1 MAVAEARAAWQRAA
15 NRCFFQEDAKR
26 APKLACCQSSSSA
39 SKQVD
44 TGPTNNTDGQY
55 HPASIFMPKRNPS
68 FSNLPQTQ
76 DVGSNCNLAM
86 QTKRASYEQ
95 SVALEA
101 KVVTLGAGTVNSTA
115 KLDEV
120 HPQKGDII
128 NDNDDK
134 NCESSLDRQYGLPDV
149 RMNKAVEA
157 RKEEVNASYCKNAE
171 EYCELMEV
179 RERYEHL
186 DVDPDGCPV
195 SKQAN
200 ECSLNPES
208 PWIGDYK
215 RGPWW
220 QTTDKEELA
229 FLVEKKS
236 LNHIENCDLPPP
248 QKIYVGKHPYVHSGC
263 IDHDEALLSYSDL
276 KARTGSISNRTH
288 AQGFPD
294 SRKADRNEVASSE
307 EGCSQYGSDKSFR
320 YKLDY
325 HHFHSGMKSSLSFIS
340 LLFADI
346 SNCLMLILL
355 VKLLHVCGCVLKFL
369 YTISRFCSV
378 LQFNSS
384 YGTNY
389 KDITKTLQVSEGG
402 PEKALL
408 MEALCHSQTRAREA
422 EKAAKQADAEKEHIL
437 KLFFRQ
443 ASQLFAYKQWFQLLQ
458 LEIRYIQIK
467 NTDQSISTLFP
478 VVLPKM
484 AYKGR
489 KQQKNW
495 QKATKRRRVQ
505 RGRPRH
511 DIKRYAAVFALG
523 MSLVGAGMLLGWT
536 VGWMLPPF

>member
-44 TGPTNNTDGQY
+44 TGPTNNTDGQS

-68 FSNLPQTQ
+68 FSNLPPDTRCWLQLQ
-76 DVGSNCNLAM
+76 PSNANQKGS
-86 QTKRASYEQ
+86 TYEQ

-134 NCESSLDRQYGLPDV
+134 NCESSLDRQYVLPAV

-179 RERYEHL
+179 RGRYEHL
-186 DVDPDGCPV
+186 DMDPDGCPV

-248 QKIYVGKHPYVHSGC
+248 QKIYVGKHPFFHSGC

-288 AQGFPD
+288 TQEGFPD
-294 SRKADRNEVASSE
+294 SRKADGNEVASSE
-307 EGCSQYGSDKSFR
+307 EGCSQYGSDKSN
-320 YKLDY
+320 Y
-325 HHFHSGMKSSLSFIS
+325 S
-340 LLFADI
+340 
-346 SNCLMLILL
+346 
-355 VKLLHVCGCVLKFL
+355 
-369 YTISRFCSV
+369 
-378 LQFNSS
+378 
-384 YGTNY
+384 TNY
-389 KDITKTLQVSEGG
+389 KDITKALQVSEGG

-422 EKAAKQADAEKEHIL
+422 EKAAKQADAEKEQIL

-484 AYKGR
+484 AYKGW
-489 KQQKNW
+489 KQRKNW

-505 RGRPRH
+505 RGRSRH

-523 MSLVGAGMLLGWT
+523 MSLVGAGLLLGWT
-536 VGWMLPPF
+536 VGWMLPPL

>member
-15 NRCFFQEDAKR
+15 NRCFVQEDAKR

-55 HPASIFMPKRNPS
+55 HPAYIFMPKRNPS
-68 FSNLPQTQ
+68 FSNLPPDTRCWLQLQ
-76 DVGSNCNLAM
+76 PSNANQKGL
-86 QTKRASYEQ
+86 TYEQ
-95 SVALEA
+95 LVALEA
-101 KVVTLGAGTVNSTA
+101 KVDTLGAGTVNSTA

-120 HPQKGDII
+120 RPKKGDII
-128 NDNDDK
+128 NDDNDK
-134 NCESSLDRQYGLPDV
+134 NCKSSLDRQYGLSAV

-171 EYCELMEV
+171 YCELMEV
-179 RERYEHL
+179 RGRYEHL
-186 DVDPDGCPV
+186 DMDPVGFPV

-215 RGPWW
+215 TGPWW

-229 FLVEKKS
+229 FLVVKKS

-263 IDHDEALLSYSDL
+263 IDHNEALLSYSDR
-276 KARTGSISNRTH
+276 KARTGSISNRTQ

-294 SRKADRNEVASSE
+294 SGKADGNEVASSE
-307 EGCSQYGSDKSFR
+307 EGCSQYGSDKSF
-320 YKLDY
+320 
-325 HHFHSGMKSSLSFIS
+325 
-340 LLFADI
+340 
-346 SNCLMLILL
+346 
-355 VKLLHVCGCVLKFL
+355 
-369 YTISRFCSV
+369 
-378 LQFNSS
+378 SS
-384 YGTNY
+384 YSTNH
-389 KDITKTLQVSEGG
+389 KDITKALQVSEGVHG
-402 PEKALL
+402 KALL
-408 MEALCHSQTRAREA
+408 IEALCHSQTRAREA
-422 EKAAKQADAEKEHIL
+422 EKAAKQAYAEKEHIL

-458 LEIRYIQIK
+458 LESLYMQIK
-467 NTDQSISTLFP
+467 NTDQSISTPFP
-478 VVLPKM
+478 VVVPKM
-484 AYKGR
+484 AYKGW
-489 KQQKNW
+489 KQRKNW

-511 DIKRYAAVFALG
+511 DVKRCAAAFALG
-523 MSLVGAGMLLGWT
+523 MSLVGAGLLLGWT